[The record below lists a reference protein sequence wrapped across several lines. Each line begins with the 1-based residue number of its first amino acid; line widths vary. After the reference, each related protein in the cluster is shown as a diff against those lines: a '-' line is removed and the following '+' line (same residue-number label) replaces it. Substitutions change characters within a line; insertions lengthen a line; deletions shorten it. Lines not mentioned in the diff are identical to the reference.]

1 MAWHIWIAFAAAS
14 ALMGLVP
21 GPGVASI
28 VGYAVS
34 SGRRTALASVAGIAI
49 GNGLAISLSLAGV
62 GALLAA
68 SAMAFSLVKWAGALY
83 LIGIGMLTLR
93 RARGSEDATVEKE
106 AVTPRLAFF
115 SNMAVGVFH
124 PKTIIFFVAF
134 VPQFIDARGSYLLQA
149 AILALTFVAVVG
161 ATDSFYA
168 MAASN
173 ASNWLRRPKTLRW
186 SKRMGGVVMIGAGAA
201 TAMTRR

>member
-1 MAWHIWIAFAAAS
+1 MAWHVWIAFAAAS
-14 ALMGLVP
+14 ALMGLTP

-49 GNGLAISLSLAGV
+49 GNAVAISLSLAGV

-68 SAMAFSLVKWAGALY
+68 SALAFSLVKWAGALY
-83 LIGIGMLTLR
+83 LIAIGVLTLL
-93 RARGSEDATVEKE
+93 RARASEDASAKPE
-106 AVTPRLAFF
+106 AVTPQLAFL

-134 VPQFIDARGSYLLQA
+134 VPQFIDARDSYLLQA
-149 AILALTFVAVVG
+149 AILALTFVAVV
-161 ATDSFYA
+161 ASTDCFYA

-201 TAMTRR
+201 TALTRR